1 MTSQSNNYSKI
12 DKNLKKQ
19 EELLDSIYKSLLID
33 REDDK
38 ALKKL
43 DQLLKSK
50 LDIRNILPI
59 SKSFEGQNILTISKF
74 WMILIL
80 IKITKGRKQQ
90 EDFLTIINS
99 SLTYGLNEY
108 EEYRKFYE
116 EQCEQ
121 LFNDE
126 DAIKLINNNP
136 KKEIKFKKPISHEEI
151 KENYLYLLYRPEFFK
166 KINFESISK
175 IKKLPS
181 TTKSKE
187 KKEKNTSNK
196 KSKSKEKEKEDKTE
210 TEIDEKGD
218 RLNEDDMDDILSK
231 INEVKKNRN
240 KNKKNSENKKEIKE
254 ESESKNKQKKK
265 KGRPKGSL
273 NKKKE
278 ERDIDDT
285 SKNED
290 ESINNT
296 KNKGKNKG
304 TKKETSKNKSNT
316 INTNCNKYDEIYN
329 RLQSKKYSNI
339 NNIKA
344 LQKKKEEDELALCTF
359 QPNINRISNSNSKN
373 KNINKNQNKANKKQI
388 QNNYERLY
396 QEGKAAYLEKRRSI
410 DPDPEDNL
418 ENKINCTFKPKI
430 NKFNNEVFIN
440 NPIKDDIQKLEKI
453 GLQKMNQ
460 RGSKEY
466 SKPMNF
472 YIESKLNK
480 EDIVDRVVPER
491 NSANT
496 KNDNIDRDSKT
507 ALLKVEVNLDENNTT
522 DKIVIFPGDDVIEK
536 TLQFCLFYFLFGK
549 LDFFGFSFL
558 LACNVLLFIL
568 FLFKLFLSLLS
579 SLNELNCFSF
589 FFFLLFKELFL
600 ICK

>member
-80 IKITKGRKQQ
+80 LKITKGRKQQ

-136 KKEIKFKKPISHEEI
+136 RKEIKFKKPISHEEI

-240 KNKKNSENKKEIKE
+240 KNKKK
-254 ESESKNKQKKK
+254 
-265 KGRPKGSL
+265 
-273 NKKKE
+273 
-278 ERDIDDT
+278 
-285 SKNED
+285 
-290 ESINNT
+290 
-296 KNKGKNKG
+296 
-304 TKKETSKNKSNT
+304 
-316 INTNCNKYDEIYN
+316 
-329 RLQSKKYSNI
+329 
-339 NNIKA
+339 
-344 LQKKKEEDELALCTF
+344 
-359 QPNINRISNSNSKN
+359 
-373 KNINKNQNKANKKQI
+373 
-388 QNNYERLY
+388 
-396 QEGKAAYLEKRRSI
+396 
-410 DPDPEDNL
+410 
-418 ENKINCTFKPKI
+418 
-430 NKFNNEVFIN
+430 
-440 NPIKDDIQKLEKI
+440 
-453 GLQKMNQ
+453 
-460 RGSKEY
+460 
-466 SKPMNF
+466 
-472 YIESKLNK
+472 
-480 EDIVDRVVPER
+480 
-491 NSANT
+491 
-496 KNDNIDRDSKT
+496 
-507 ALLKVEVNLDENNTT
+507 
-522 DKIVIFPGDDVIEK
+522 
-536 TLQFCLFYFLFGK
+536 
-549 LDFFGFSFL
+549 
-558 LACNVLLFIL
+558 
-568 FLFKLFLSLLS
+568 
-579 SLNELNCFSF
+579 
-589 FFFLLFKELFL
+589 
-600 ICK
+600 

>member
-80 IKITKGRKQQ
+80 LKITKGRKQQ

-136 KKEIKFKKPISHEEI
+136 RKEIKFKKPISHEEI

-278 ERDIDDT
+278 ESDIDDT

-296 KNKGKNKG
+296 KNKGKKKG
-304 TKKETSKNKSNT
+304 TKKETSKNKDKKNNKKYTEEETIEEQEDNNKNKKSNQKKGRKAKAANHILDLLDIGKDESKSIEKENKNRKST
-316 INTNCNKYDEIYN
+316 SVPPKSKKNINNKKSEKNKKVEKGENKRKKGRPKKSKEESESENEDEEDEEDENVDWSNLSELNENKYDDDLEKFDEN
-329 RLQSKKYSNI
+329 EKKQMEKE
-339 NNIKA
+339 IKA
-344 LQKKKEEDELALCTF
+344 AFEGRLEDLDLDE
-359 QPNINRISNSNSKN
+359 I
-373 KNINKNQNKANKKQI
+373 
-388 QNNYERLY
+388 
-396 QEGKAAYLEKRRSI
+396 LE
-410 DPDPEDNL
+410 
-418 ENKINCTFKPKI
+418 
-430 NKFNNEVFIN
+430 
-440 NPIKDDIQKLEKI
+440 
-453 GLQKMNQ
+453 
-460 RGSKEY
+460 GSKMEG
-466 SKPMNF
+466 
-472 YIESKLNK
+472 I
-480 EDIVDRVVPER
+480 
-491 NSANT
+491 
-496 KNDNIDRDSKT
+496 
-507 ALLKVEVNLDENNTT
+507 
-522 DKIVIFPGDDVIEK
+522 
-536 TLQFCLFYFLFGK
+536 
-549 LDFFGFSFL
+549 
-558 LACNVLLFIL
+558 
-568 FLFKLFLSLLS
+568 
-579 SLNELNCFSF
+579 SLNNLTSHSSSMDIDEV
-589 FFFLLFKELFL
+589 
-600 ICK
+600 